1 MTAGDVSVER
11 NTLLTGAM
19 DHKIADETEANAIIK
34 RVEYFKQTG
43 KTLTEKDEN
52 DYLPLSNDFQPNE
65 LLWLGQIGSNIFCEW
80 G

>member
-1 MTAGDVSVER
+1 
-11 NTLLTGAM
+11 M

-52 DYLPLSNDFQPNE
+52 DYLFAK
-65 LLWLGQIGSNIFCEW
+65 IFLEEIKKRK
-80 G
+80 